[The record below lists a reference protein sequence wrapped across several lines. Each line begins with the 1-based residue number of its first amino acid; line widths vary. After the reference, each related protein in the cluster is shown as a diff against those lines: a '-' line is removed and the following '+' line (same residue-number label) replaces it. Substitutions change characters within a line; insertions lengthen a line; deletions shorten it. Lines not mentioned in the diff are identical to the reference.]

1 MNPLLIAL
9 HKQFIR
15 RVASGEKAEETLCR
29 MAASLLRDYPEL
41 ANEILK
47 GNCNES

>member
-9 HKQFIR
+9 HRQFVR
-15 RVASGEKAEETLCR
+15 RVASGEKADEILCR

-41 ANEILK
+41 AQTILK
-47 GNCNES
+47 GNFNEN